1 MSSSTSDIQDKV
13 RANLFVSIRRKKEKL
28 ETCSLERKTE
38 KKATDDN
45 YFTLRRQRWGS
56 DPRLQT
62 CRGKLQNRRSKL
74 NQEIN
79 KELMLRAGAQ
89 NLFNEES
96 SNTDLEIVN
105 CKTQASESQPEKL
118 IKREIKESED
128 HLDTPDNYKYK
139 VKDNGSNCDLQ
150 SSDQIEI
157 IGEHQS
163 NSNIIEVAENLQ
175 SEQIDNQQ
183 SKDTV
188 NNNSES
194 AFEEKLLSIETLEAP
209 QEEPP
214 PPPLSDNFT
223 DPEDV
228 LIITQKSYNL
238 DVLDNLN
245 DPNFNPFPTKTYIRS
260 PPLPSPEPGYL
271 ALTEDKSEENQRLV
285 YQRKPPGKKGFT
297 VVKNKAKIKVPSID
311 DTDLPKEIVN
321 VPEHSDK
328 DDPNFDPFQSRSSLN
343 KNTSTLR
350 ESNSSNIVPKNI
362 DIAKVNSVN
371 IETKSDTECD
381 KDSATDFRTQVEY
394 SKDSVRSFSRKHK
407 RRIFISN
414 KIEKEDK
421 PEVIESNISEKET
434 RVSIGDTQE
443 IEINLPKVASIGT
456 IGQLNSLEF
465 AQLLGNEASRL
476 AKVFINC
483 STDSGLPD
491 SDESSYIKPHNNHS
505 EAGPENATGL
515 TSSDLRCASQLNT
528 EDAEEMRDQ
537 ITDEEFLAS
546 QAFFKKATDMENQ
559 LRKSLAT
566 PLMGSHSKLSGD
578 DVRPTRDRRDHP
590 AVTPVS
596 PQHKSRAHLP
606 LLHCDFILE
615 HYSEEPDKYDE
626 AISEFMDLRGAM
638 RTPERDESG
647 VALLFEYFNQLYFID
662 RRFFPPDRSLGI
674 YFEWYDSL
682 TGTPSCQRTVA
693 FEKACVLFNLGA
705 LYTQLG
711 ARHDRTSAAGLDA
724 AVNNF
729 LRAAGMFRY
738 LHDTFTNAPSKDLSP
753 EVLDMLI
760 HLMLVSVPDL
770 YKVFLHYAFRYS
782 QVLKTI
788 SGASVKD
795 YVPASWISMVH
806 IKAEYYRGRA
816 HYRMA
821 EALLTLPIDERD
833 QEQLSIR
840 VQNALQFVHLP
851 PVSNTTLEISVP
863 TNHQER
869 TLLGLAH
876 CRESVLVHEE
886 AMRQQR
892 MCRDLKKKS
901 ALTEVL
907 HFGHE
912 AAVHLLDLYEEEE
925 DLLNVWDPPPIAS
938 ATKIQLSLTAPDFSQ
953 HRVEDVFK
961 LLGPVAVFSAKHQW
975 SAPRPISITRTV
987 TQGFGFSVRGDAPVV
1002 IAGVDRG
1009 SLAERAGV
1017 NEGDLVVCIGNRDVK
1032 WMPHDEVVG
1041 LIRDAGN
1048 MLSLTL
1054 VTPCDK
1060 TYYKLPKSK
1069 SLKDISPHSTT
1080 SSSSGISSSSSNGSS
1095 SHFGS
1100 VNSSSLS
1107 TKDKDK
1113 RNSWNPFKRSTSRD
1127 KLKSDSLI
1135 DCNVILR

>member
-89 NLFNEES
+89 NLFNATNNKRMKEQVA
-96 SNTDLEIVN
+96 LE
-105 CKTQASESQPEKL
+105 
-118 IKREIKESED
+118 
-128 HLDTPDNYKYK
+128 
-139 VKDNGSNCDLQ
+139 LQ
-150 SSDQIEI
+150 FV
-157 IGEHQS
+157 
-163 NSNIIEVAENLQ
+163 NSNLQ
-175 SEQIDNQQ
+175 LLKEQ
-183 SKDTV
+183 
-188 NNNSES
+188 
-194 AFEEKLLSIETLEAP
+194 
-209 QEEPP
+209 
-214 PPPLSDNFT
+214 
-223 DPEDV
+223 
-228 LIITQKSYNL
+228 
-238 DVLDNLN
+238 
-245 DPNFNPFPTKTYIRS
+245 
-260 PPLPSPEPGYL
+260 
-271 ALTEDKSEENQRLV
+271 LTEL
-285 YQRKPPGKKGFT
+285 
-297 VVKNKAKIKVPSID
+297 
-311 DTDLPKEIVN
+311 
-321 VPEHSDK
+321 
-328 DDPNFDPFQSRSSLN
+328 
-343 KNTSTLR
+343 
-350 ESNSSNIVPKNI
+350 NSSVEIYQGTGSKSSIPMIPLGLK
-362 DIAKVNSVN
+362 
-371 IETKSDTECD
+371 ETK
-381 KDSATDFRTQVEY
+381 
-394 SKDSVRSFSRKHK
+394 
-407 RRIFISN
+407 
-414 KIEKEDK
+414 
-421 PEVIESNISEKET
+421 
-434 RVSIGDTQE
+434 
-443 IEINLPKVASIGT
+443 EINLREP
-456 IGQLNSLEF
+456 
-465 AQLLGNEASRL
+465 
-476 AKVFINC
+476 
-483 STDSGLPD
+483 
-491 SDESSYIKPHNNHS
+491 
-505 EAGPENATGL
+505 
-515 TSSDLRCASQLNT
+515 
-528 EDAEEMRDQ
+528 
-537 ITDEEFLAS
+537 
-546 QAFFKKATDMENQ
+546 FK
-559 LRKSLAT
+559 
-566 PLMGSHSKLSGD
+566 
-578 DVRPTRDRRDHP
+578 
-590 AVTPVS
+590 
-596 PQHKSRAHLP
+596 
-606 LLHCDFILE
+606 DFILE

-760 HLMLVSVPDL
+760 HLMLAQARECLHEKALLGHSEDL
-770 YKVFLHYAFRYS
+770 ETVVELSQEAAQVAHEYS

-1127 KLKSDSLI
+1127 KLKS
-1135 DCNVILR
+1135 